1 MLDDISDKRV
11 VGLKQSL
18 RVIEEGGAALVY
30 LAEDAD
36 REIKDKV
43 LSLCKKKTVSVSM
56 VQSCEELGSACG
68 IHVGAAVVTVLKDPS
83 I

>member
-1 MLDDISDKRV
+1 MQEDISDKRV

-18 RVIEEGGAALVY
+18 RVIEEGGAVLVY

-43 LSLCKKKTVSVSM
+43 LTLCKKKGVTVSM
-56 VQSCEELGSACG
+56 AQSCEELGHVCG
-68 IHVGAAVVTVLKDPS
+68 IHVGAAVVTVLA
-83 I
+83 